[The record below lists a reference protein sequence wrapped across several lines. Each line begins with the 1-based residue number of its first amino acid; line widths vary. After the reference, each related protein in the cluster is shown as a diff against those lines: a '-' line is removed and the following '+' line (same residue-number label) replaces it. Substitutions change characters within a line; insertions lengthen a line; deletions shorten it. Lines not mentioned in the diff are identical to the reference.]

1 MEIKEYIKDCIYR
14 MLLGL
19 NLVCPHCGKPLP
31 EELQIDGIKKRN

>member
-19 NLVCPHCGKPLP
+19 HLVCPHCGKELP
-31 EELQIDGIKKRN
+31 KEIKLDSNR